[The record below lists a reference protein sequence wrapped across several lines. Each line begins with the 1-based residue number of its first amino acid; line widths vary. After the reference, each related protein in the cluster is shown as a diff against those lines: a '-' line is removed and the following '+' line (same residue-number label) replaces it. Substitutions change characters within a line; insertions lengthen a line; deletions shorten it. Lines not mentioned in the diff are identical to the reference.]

1 MKQTDIKTIYLT
13 ALELKNAIANFV
25 EKEDPELAQ
34 QMAAYDCQ
42 LSVKDE
48 GMVIRIIHEFVNY
61 DNLTLDHSEL
71 QLSEL
76 QLDE

>member
-34 QMAAYDCQ
+34 DLLFQ
-42 LSVKDE
+42 
-48 GMVIRIIHEFVNY
+48 
-61 DNLTLDHSEL
+61 
-71 QLSEL
+71 
-76 QLDE
+76 

>member
-13 ALELKNAIANFV
+13 ALEVKNALAYFI
-25 EKEDPELAQ
+25 EREDPELAQ

-42 LSVKDE
+42 LNLKDE
-48 GMVIRIIHEFVNY
+48 GMVIRIMHEFVNL

-71 QLSEL
+71 H
-76 QLDE
+76 LDE